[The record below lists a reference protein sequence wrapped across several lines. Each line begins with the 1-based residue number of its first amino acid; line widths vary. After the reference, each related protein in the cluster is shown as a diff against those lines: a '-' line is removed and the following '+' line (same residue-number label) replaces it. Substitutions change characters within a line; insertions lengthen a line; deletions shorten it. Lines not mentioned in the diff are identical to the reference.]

1 MISYG
6 KTDTGKLRAK
16 NEDSFKISEGD
27 DFVSAVVC
35 DGMGGV
41 HGGAVASELAIC
53 VYTDVL
59 FKEIGKSGGLL
70 NGQTIR
76 AAMLAAVKAANAAVF
91 ERAAEDAALS
101 GMGTTLVACFVWQG
115 LAFVV
120 NVGDSRLYALAH
132 GRTEQVTKDHS
143 YVQFLLDSGRI
154 TEGEAATHPN
164 RNVITRALGIAES
177 VEADY
182 FTVKEF
188 DGLLL
193 CSDGLINYT
202 TDEGRASVLTADT
215 SVKSKVHALIKAA
228 NAGGGGDNITV
239 ILLMKE
245 KNNG

>member
-6 KTDTGKLRAK
+6 KTDTGKLRPK

-70 NGQTIR
+70 TGQTVKS
-76 AAMLAAVKAANAAVF
+76 AMLAAVKAANTAVF
-91 ERAAEDAALS
+91 ERAAADEALS
-101 GMGTTLVACFVWQG
+101 GMGTTLVACFVRNG
-115 LAFVV
+115 AAFAV
-120 NVGDSRLYALAH
+120 NVGDSRLYGLS
-132 GRTEQVTKDHS
+132 GGKLRQVTKDHS
-143 YVQFLLDSGRI
+143 YVQLLIDSGRI
-154 TEGEAATHPN
+154 TESEAETHPN
-164 RNVITRALGIAES
+164 RNVITRALGISES
-177 VEADY
+177 VEADF
-182 FTVKEF
+182 FTIKEF

-202 TDEGRASVLTADT
+202 TDEGRASVLSADT
-215 SVKSKVHALIKAA
+215 SVKSKVNALIKSA
-228 NAGGGGDNITV
+228 NVGGGGDNITV

-245 KNNG
+245 KNDG